1 MFIYDLSKTLKM
13 NKCMEMILKPRKKI
27 LHQLESVSKQYK
39 TNHLNIFDEFVDVWD
54 AFVFQLHN
62 ITLDWKVFY

>member
-1 MFIYDLSKTLKM
+1 MYGDDLKT
-13 NKCMEMILKPRKKI
+13 PKKI
-27 LHQLESVSKQYK
+27 LDQLESVSKQYK
-39 TNHLNIFDEFVDVWD
+39 TNQLNIFDEFVDVWD